1 MNGNL
6 QLLNADLRA
15 HLRKCFDDEVKAVRK
30 AFRGSKGQIS
40 IPETYLSS
48 LVERMGS
55 SRIAFMTDAGQFLT
69 LLIILLFAAA
79 MIAAQVPATRGVWR
93 WPLWIA
99 SEFMFGIVPIV
110 AFALRDKAI
119 AIYEFYVASVI
130 HAAVVHAAFSLSH
143 AHPWFAYVYRDLN
156 GAEVK
161 DVSPNGDP
169 LHLNP
174 QVIQKDWKQI
184 LVRTW
189 TRTSSNVLNYETS
202 PRIFQWLD
210 QCLGASKGQLNL
222 LRSFEKLLA
231 LACWIAVIAFVL
243 NVVGLWLWWGPSP
256 EIPEE
261 NNGWRALWR
270 ICVETAK

>member
-1 MNGNL
+1 LSSVVNGNK
-6 QLLNADLRA
+6 QSPDDDLRDQ
-15 HLRKCFDDEVKAVRK
+15 LQKCFDNEVKAVRK

-143 AHPWFAYVYRDLN
+143 AHPWFAEH
-156 GAEVK
+156 GIA
-161 DVSPNGDP
+161 
-169 LHLNP
+169 
-174 QVIQKDWKQI
+174 
-184 LVRTW
+184 
-189 TRTSSNVLNYETS
+189 
-202 PRIFQWLD
+202 
-210 QCLGASKGQLNL
+210 GQQ
-222 LRSFEKLLA
+222 SE
-231 LACWIAVIAFVL
+231 CDHAVCFAAAH
-243 NVVGLWLWWGPSP
+243 GL
-256 EIPEE
+256 
-261 NNGWRALWR
+261 
-270 ICVETAK
+270 